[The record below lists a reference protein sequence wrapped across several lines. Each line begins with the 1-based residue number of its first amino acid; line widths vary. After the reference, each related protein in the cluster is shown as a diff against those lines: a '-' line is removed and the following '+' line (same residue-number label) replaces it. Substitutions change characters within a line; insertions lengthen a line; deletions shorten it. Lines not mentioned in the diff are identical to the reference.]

1 MDAAMNVVEM
11 REGRRACAKL
21 PKPAPAAAAREA
33 RKAAVKANAQ
43 QIQAQRY
50 SPCALGSIAAVVTGL
65 SLSHRDARSL
75 RRCSSSCA
83 RVTPW
88 WSRGSTGSPGP
99 CVTYRTVSTT
109 FDNAAS
115 PSRRPSDTSTAA
127 GKCFLDML
135 GVLPSSRPISGA
147 SSRWKA
153 SGWPRRTAFTGKGR
167 PASIDVARVRELK
180 AQGRGGALTQS
191 PRLSAYTGR
200 ASIGC

>member
-43 QIQAQRY
+43 QIQPQRY

-115 PSRRPSDTSTAA
+115 PSRRPSSRSTPAPRRA
-127 GKCFLDML
+127 
-135 GVLPSSRPISGA
+135 SA
-147 SSRWKA
+147 SSTCLA
-153 SGWPRRTAFTGKGR
+153 SC
-167 PASIDVARVRELK
+167 RVRDQSQ
-180 AQGRGGALTQS
+180 ARAPDGRHRAGQGERHL
-191 PRLSAYTGR
+191 LGR
-200 ASIGC
+200 AGPPR